1 MQQDFDKYCRA
12 LGVAPGD
19 GPEAVKQAFRS
30 RIKQHHPDANR
41 QADDGHSRLLI
52 EAYAAFKKG
61 VPARP
66 APQSSTIHSPGPARP
81 QAGPVRSGQSTTA
94 GGNGFAGFGSNPFRD
109 PFEAGR
115 RFAREASRKSA
126 FRTVFTPPDEDSP
139 LGDIYVNLSDM
150 IWGDDESSQVY
161 GKHAKVREYRPTRRK
176 GGAGY
181 ADDDI
186 PAHPYDQAI
195 EFYTRAEAVL
205 RETVRRFERRSNR
218 FKNSWVRDYIGELAR
233 VQVLFRDVSKRYPA
247 LSGKSLA
254 RVRQISE
261 LITEI
266 KNSRT
271 A

>member
-1 MQQDFDKYCRA
+1 MQNFDKYCRA
-12 LGVAPGD
+12 LGVVPGD
-19 GPEAVKQAFRS
+19 GPEAVKKAFRS

-52 EAYAAFKKG
+52 EAYAEFKKG

-66 APQSSTIHSPGPARP
+66 AKPASTIHSAGPAGGAQRP
-81 QAGPVRSGQSTTA
+81 ASGKPAGTQ
-94 GGNGFAGFGSNPFRD
+94 GNGFAGFGNPFRD
-109 PFEAGR
+109 PYEKGR
-115 RFAREASRKSA
+115 RFAREASRKSS
-126 FRTVFTPPDEDSP
+126 FRTVFTPPDENSP

-161 GKHAKVREYRPTRRK
+161 GKRSNVREYRAPRHK
-176 GGAGY
+176 GGM
-181 ADDDI
+181 DDGM

-195 EFYTRAEAVL
+195 EYYTRAEAVL

-247 LSGKSLA
+247 LSGKSLV